1 MQSSL
6 GQQNIQQ
13 PIAQTQQVYAQPQ
26 QQVQSQAQQC
36 PVQCQQAQV
45 PQASQYQTSPI
56 GQAQQGQN
64 VQVPNYSGV
73 NIQIFNPS
81 VTPPGA
87 TAPVYNVNAPNYSQ
101 NPGCYPPNYY
111 TNNYNAN
118 GANGSNGADANGVN
132 GANSQN
138 NANSTINTTENKTTD
153 KKTEKREIVQL
164 TDDYIKNLENY
175 LNSQDKEVR
184 MMGAKEV
191 LARLEEDHS
200 RKDDKALNALIN
212 KMLQDPST
220 PIRVMALSALDSR
233 VVTGDNFTINILKQL
248 QNSKDGYGQ
257 DALQATDVLLKM
269 SGQKVEKEFEVK
281 DSDKKKTESKKSEKT
296 EKTGEK

>member
-1 MQSSL
+1 MQNTM

-13 PIAQTQQVYAQPQ
+13 PIVQSPQVYAQSQQPAQPQ
-26 QQVQSQAQQC
+26 VQQMTQAQPQAQPVSPQQVQPQQVQA
-36 PVQCQQAQV
+36 PL
-45 PQASQYQTSPI
+45 YQTAPM
-56 GQAQQGQN
+56 GQPQQNQN

-87 TAPVYNVNAPNYSQ
+87 TAPVYNVNAPNYGQ

-111 TNNYNAN
+111 TNNYNPN
-118 GANGSNGADANGVN
+118 GNGL
-132 GANSQN
+132 N
-138 NANSTINTTENKTTD
+138 NANSTSNTTENKTTE

-164 TDDYIKNLENY
+164 TDDYIRNLENY

-220 PIRVMALSALDSR
+220 PIRAMALSALDSR
-233 VVTGDNFTINILKQL
+233 IVTGDDFTVNVLKQM
-248 QNSKDGYGQ
+248 QNSNTGYGQ
-257 DALQATDVLLKM
+257 DAMQATDVLLKM

-281 DSDKKKTESKKSEKT
+281 DSDKKKTETKKSES
-296 EKTGEK
+296 TGK

>member
-13 PIAQTQQVYAQPQ
+13 PMVQQGAYPSAQAQVQPQ
-26 QQVQSQAQQC
+26 QVQPQPQQTPVVAQQTQA
-36 PVQCQQAQV
+36 PQVQQAQI
-45 PQASQYQTSPI
+45 PQAPQYQTSPM
-56 GQAQQGQN
+56 GQQNQN

-118 GANGSNGADANGVN
+118 GN

-138 NANSTINTTENKTTD
+138 NANTTTNTTENKTTD

-233 VVTGDNFTINILKQL
+233 VVTGDDFTVNLLKQM
-248 QNSKDGYGQ
+248 QNSKTGYGQ
-257 DALQATDVLLKM
+257 DAMQATDILLKM

-281 DSDKKKTESKKSEKT
+281 DSDKKKTETKKSET
-296 EKTGEK
+296 AETAGEK

>member
-13 PIAQTQQVYAQPQ
+13 PIAQTQTTYAQPQ
-26 QQVQSQAQQC
+26 QQVQPQVQQC
-36 PVQCQQAQV
+36 PAPQQCQQAQV
-45 PQASQYQTSPI
+45 QQAPQYQTAPME
-56 GQAQQGQN
+56 QATQGQN

-111 TNNYNAN
+111 TNNYNAA
-118 GANGSNGADANGVN
+118 GANGGNGAS
-132 GANSQN
+132 SQN
-138 NANSTINTTENKTTD
+138 NANSTTNTTENKTTE

-220 PIRVMALSALDSR
+220 PIRIMALSALDSR
-233 VVTGDNFTINILKQL
+233 IVTGDDFTVNVLKQM
-248 QNSKDGYGQ
+248 QNSKGGYGQ

-281 DSDKKKTESKKSEKT
+281 DSDKKKTETKKSEKSETT